1 MRTCLNT
8 LFFILLLTT
17 ATLCSQQENILELID
32 RSDEGRDI
40 LNAIYLELKLATP
53 NLNRGKLFEILNTSK
68 ANAARSENNQRA
80 RVARHEKACHSD
92 LHLLHKNINEN
103 EKSEFTV
110 TRHLNSNVHASKKN
124 QQYIDRSKEEFNQYE
139 GLRNLLETNKSKF
152 TNFVQTSIA
161 NVNKILALVQN
172 GRRLLSAAH
181 KAAGVQ
187 AFVQVSS
194 DYITGLSEIR
204 VDFANTFDSINGLRP
219 IISSLLQTMA
229 DPQSVGKEVI
239 RNRLLRLLHEVTKA
253 LNKRK
258 DDLEARAEGAAAVF
272 EALIKNIAENK
283 TRVQKLQER
292 LDAERSSLSKR
303 QGALTDSRTR
313 AHNITSFSQAALKI
327 RAEQCT
333 LSKERNAKL
342 LVSIQKSKNIVAQV
356 EEILQE
362 RFGQL
367 KSFFLERKMRLNVD
381 MTSEF

>member
-17 ATLCSQQENILELID
+17 TTLCSQQENILELID
-32 RSDEGRDI
+32 RSEEGRDI

-53 NLNRGKLFEILNTSK
+53 NLDRGRLFEILKTSK
-68 ANAARSENNQRA
+68 ANAARSENNQKA
-80 RVARHEKACHSD
+80 RVARHEKSCHND

-110 TRHLNSNVHASKKN
+110 TRHLNSNVHALKKN

-139 GLRNLLETNKSKF
+139 GLRNLLEINKGKF
-152 TNFVQTSIA
+152 TNFIQTSIV
-161 NVNKILALVQN
+161 NVNRILALVQN
-172 GRRLLSAAH
+172 SRRLLSTAH
-181 KAAGVQ
+181 KAAGAQ

-194 DYITGLSEIR
+194 EYVTGLSEVR

-239 RNRLLRLLHEVTKA
+239 RNRLLKLLHEVTKA

-303 QGALTDSRTR
+303 QGALNDSRTR
-313 AHNITSFSQAALKI
+313 AHNITSFSQAALSI
-327 RAEQCT
+327 RAQQCT

-367 KSFFLERKMRLNVD
+367 KSFFVERKMRLTVD
-381 MTSEF
+381 MNSEF